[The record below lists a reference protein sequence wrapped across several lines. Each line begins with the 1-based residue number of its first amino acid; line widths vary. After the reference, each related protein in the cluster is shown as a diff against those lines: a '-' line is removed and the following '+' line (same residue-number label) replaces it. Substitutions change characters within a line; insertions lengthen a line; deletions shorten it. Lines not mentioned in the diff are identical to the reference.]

1 LIHFYKRISMLNVD
15 SHTMLMKSPVDIKEL
30 FLRISQD
37 TGEGRYT
44 GYEDTKILCKDGNI
58 SSNSLLL
65 ALAFPFLEE
74 PLALLHDLM
83 TFLSLDVIMPDFT
96 VTEIREELC
105 KFYSQPETH
114 DELDLIKCETYI
126 KEELVDN
133 ICDFEACPQCG
144 ISSFEN
150 VEERKIHIEYCSQYR
165 FRCSFCTDTFI
176 SKIEKRSHEKIHKTE
191 DGKLKCYFETCQERL
206 FNTRRGFMRHLK
218 SVHERG
224 KDSVHT
230 CFFCDETFQD
240 IANYKNHMKNYKKG
254 PNDYRCSEVEN
265 CDFKCK
271 SRVSLLDHLRKHR
284 NEYPYWCEICGSSFT
299 TKWTRV
305 NHMKMHAPKSKPSA
319 PCMCHI
325 CSKSFNSKSSLT
337 HHLNSVHVDKKD
349 YKYQCNHCP
358 QGFPRRNEL
367 TRHMVTHTGIRNFTC
382 TTCGQKFLTKA
393 TMEQHEKIHTGER
406 PHKCSFCGKG
416 FITQNKVRRHEV
428 VHTGALDFSCSV
440 CGKKFNQ
447 KTNRNVHERK
457 CKGSCA
463 EHPSKYSNLAGE
475 SYQTITSS
483 LARFSSMDFIST
495 TPGTFPSSDN
505 SSSYS
510 VN

>member
-1 LIHFYKRISMLNVD
+1 ML
-15 SHTMLMKSPVDIKEL
+15 KSPVDIQQL
-30 FLRISQD
+30 FLKISQD
-37 TGEGRYT
+37 SEELVSGGC
-44 GYEDTKILCKDGNI
+44 GDTKLVCKDGNI
-58 SSNSLLL
+58 LTNSLLL

-74 PLALLHDLM
+74 PLSLLHDCM
-83 TFLSLDVIMPDFT
+83 NILSLDIIIPDFT
-96 VTEIREELC
+96 VKDIRELLY
-105 KFYSQPETH
+105 KFYSQPETE
-114 DELDLIKCETYI
+114 DEHNWQAEVKCETDI
-126 KEELVDN
+126 KEELVEN
-133 ICDFEACPQCG
+133 ICDFEACPKCG
-144 ISSFEN
+144 VTSFDNEK
-150 VEERKIHIEYCSQYR
+150 ERKFHIEYCQYR
-165 FRCSFCTDTFI
+165 FRCNFCKEPFL
-176 SKIEKRSHEKIHKTE
+176 SKLDKQSHEKIHKTE
-191 DGKLKCYFETCQERL
+191 DGKLKCYFESCKDRL
-206 FNTRRGFMRHLK
+206 FDTRRRYMRHIK

-224 KDSVHT
+224 KDTVHT
-230 CFFCDETFQD
+230 CFFCDKTFQD
-240 IANYKNHMKNYKKG
+240 MTNYKNHMEHYKKG

-284 NEYPYWCEICGSSFT
+284 NEYPYWCEICGSTFT
-299 TKWTRV
+299 TKWTRI
-305 NHMKMHAPKSKPSA
+305 NHIKTHAPKSKPST

-382 TTCGQKFLTKA
+382 ITCGQKFLTRA

-457 CKGSCA
+457 CKGSCTVNT
-463 EHPSKYSNLAGE
+463 SKLSNLTSE
-475 SYQTITSS
+475 PYQTLTSS
-483 LARFSSMDFIST
+483 LARIPSMDFISST
-495 TPGTFPSSDN
+495 SPGTFPSDIST
-505 SSSYS
+505 SYS
-510 VN
+510 VT